1 MDNIGR
7 VESVRSEICIVSGLI
22 GVGLSNVVSFSSGGQ
37 GIVFGFER
45 DRAQIV
51 MMNDYSNIKKGD
63 LVRVTDDSVKT
74 FVSDKLL
81 GRVIDPLG
89 KPLDGRGEIDSIG
102 GERHSIEAA
111 ARPVYQRAFVDKSI
125 LSGVSIIDSQI
136 PVGKG
141 QRELL
146 LGERNTGMTDMG
158 ISIIMNQAKL
168 NTGTI
173 SIYVVI
179 DGETAQIKRRIQQL
193 TDTGALAN
201 SVVIFG
207 RSAAPAAV
215 NYIAPMVGATIAEFF
230 SEQGKDVLV
239 VYDNLTSHA
248 KVYRQLSLLLNRPAS
263 REAYPG
269 DVFYLHSR
277 LLERSGAFN
286 KLGGEGTITALPIVE
301 TPTEDA
307 TDYITT
313 NLMSIT
319 DGHILFRQALVNKG
333 VQPAIDSG
341 FSVSRIGNR
350 IQSVLLRDVSEG
362 LKEIMVRFAEIE
374 RFLAFGSDLN
384 ADSLELYE
392 LGRRAMS
399 IFNQMPDDC
408 RSTIQTIVLIYFVT
422 SKIALNWDFSQI
434 EEVTQQLLEYLTQ
447 PPHNR
452 LVTDLLLPVPLE
464 KSAITLDEFF
474 KDFMKQPTTLKPLEK
489 SHKLIAET
497 ETISSILRDN
507 EEMIN
512 NEQA

>member
-7 VESVRSEICIVSGLI
+7 VESVRSEICIVSGLS

-51 MMNDYSNIKKGD
+51 MLNDYSEIKKGD

-89 KPLDGRGEIDSIG
+89 NPLDGRGTIDELG
-102 GERHSIEAA
+102 GEKHSIEAA
-111 ARPVYQRAFVDKSI
+111 ARPVYQRAFVDKAVTT
-125 LSGVSIIDSQI
+125 GVSIIDSQI

-158 ISIIMNQAKL
+158 ISVMMNQSKL

-173 SIYVVI
+173 SVYVVI
-179 DGETAQIKRRIQQL
+179 DGETAQIKRRISQL
-193 TDTGALAN
+193 HASGALAN
-201 SVVIFG
+201 SVIVFG
-207 RSAAPAAV
+207 RSASPAAV
-215 NYIAPMVGATIAEFF
+215 NYIAPMVGATIAEYFAQQ
-230 SEQGKDVLV
+230 EKDVLI

-286 KLGGEGTITALPIVE
+286 KLGGGGTITALPIVE

-350 IQSVLLRDVSEG
+350 IQSQLLRDVSEE
-362 LKEIMVRFAEIE
+362 LKEVMVRFAEVE
-374 RFLAFGSDLN
+374 RFLAFGTDLN

-399 IFNQMPDDC
+399 IFNQVPDDC
-408 RSTIQTIVLIYFVT
+408 RSTIQTIVMIYFVT
-422 SKIALNWDFSQI
+422 SKTALNWDITQI
-434 EEVTQQLLEYLTQ
+434 PKVVGQLMEYLKQ

-452 LVTDLLLPVPLE
+452 LVTDLLLPVPLD
-464 KSAITLDEFF
+464 KSSITLKEFF
-474 KDFMKQPTTLKPLEK
+474 KDFAKLPTTEKPLEK
-489 SHKLIAET
+489 GHKLIAET

-512 NEQA
+512 EQA